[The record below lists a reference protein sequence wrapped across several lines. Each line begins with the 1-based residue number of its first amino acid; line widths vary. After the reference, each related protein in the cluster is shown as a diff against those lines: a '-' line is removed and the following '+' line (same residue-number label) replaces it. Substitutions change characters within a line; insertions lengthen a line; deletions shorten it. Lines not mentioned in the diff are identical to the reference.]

1 MWVYDAKIKCLR
13 RNRRIEVLATA
24 DRHTKINRPIF
35 KIGQPMTK
43 SFEILVVDT
52 SEVSKSIRKNWKLI
66 GLSNPKFEDFEY
78 FGAKNKNFSN
88 FLNISPRVLKFTV

>member
-1 MWVYDAKIKCLR
+1 MKSIQQCERV
-13 RNRRIEVLATA
+13 EVLATA

-66 GLSNPKFEDFEY
+66 GLSNPKF
-78 FGAKNKNFSN
+78 
-88 FLNISPRVLKFTV
+88 